1 MARSYR
7 PVVRDQEFLLPPNMA
22 EWLPEDHLVWFV
34 LDVVEQLDT
43 SRFHAARRTGGAGR
57 QGYDPDLLL
66 ALLLYSYAVGE
77 RSSRRIERL
86 CVDHVAF
93 RVVCAQDVPDH
104 TTIARFRA
112 EHQDAF
118 AEVFAQVLRLC
129 ANQGMVKVG
138 TVAIDGTKIA
148 ANAARGAGRSA
159 DAVRQEA
166 RRLAEEIV
174 AEAAAVDAAEGAA
187 ERGRGGSDDDLP
199 PGFADRGGRA
209 ANIKKALEELE
220 RQDEAHRKVD
230 EVERAHLNDRLRRLE
245 AGEGIPGPVPAGM
258 DPVVWW
264 QTRIAGLQ
272 QILHTYQG
280 IPGEKANQKRC
291 KARSDLKRAQ
301 QALERDRAKAA
312 AGDLDRRGLA
322 QRKRDRRDRKARERG
337 GTSRSVNV
345 TDPDSRLMTHGSGGG
360 SVQGYN
366 AQIAVT
372 DDHLVVGVHVSQ
384 DANDTHCFEPTLRAA
399 QQATTDLGLEIGT
412 VLADAGYFTD
422 HNLTLAGPDRLIAP
436 GKNREVLAE
445 ARQAPASGTPP
456 ADAAL
461 KDAMRHRLR
470 QPAAAELYKRRSATV
485 ETVIAHLKDQAGLR
499 RFSRR
504 GLTAVTAELHL
515 AAAVINI
522 RRMHAATST

>member
-159 DAVRQEA
+159 QPPIVSATSTAASA
-166 RRLAEEIV
+166 RTE
-174 AEAAAVDAAEGAA
+174 
-187 ERGRGGSDDDLP
+187 
-199 PGFADRGGRA
+199 
-209 ANIKKALEELE
+209 
-220 RQDEAHRKVD
+220 
-230 EVERAHLNDRLRRLE
+230 RLRR
-245 AGEGIPGPVPAGM
+245 V
-258 DPVVWW
+258 
-264 QTRIAGLQ
+264 
-272 QILHTYQG
+272 
-280 IPGEKANQKRC
+280 
-291 KARSDLKRAQ
+291 AR
-301 QALERDRAKAA
+301 
-312 AGDLDRRGLA
+312 RR
-322 QRKRDRRDRKARERG
+322 RPSWPR
-337 GTSRSVNV
+337 TSRGW
-345 TDPDSRLMTHGSGGG
+345 PRSRCAGRC
-360 SVQGYN
+360 
-366 AQIAVT
+366 ARA
-372 DDHLVVGVHVSQ
+372 
-384 DANDTHCFEPTLRAA
+384 RAA
-399 QQATTDLGLEIGT
+399 RGT
-412 VLADAGYFTD
+412 
-422 HNLTLAGPDRLIAP
+422 
-436 GKNREVLAE
+436 
-445 ARQAPASGTPP
+445 
-456 ADAAL
+456 
-461 KDAMRHRLR
+461 
-470 QPAAAELYKRRSATV
+470 
-485 ETVIAHLKDQAGLR
+485 
-499 RFSRR
+499 
-504 GLTAVTAELHL
+504 
-515 AAAVINI
+515 
-522 RRMHAATST
+522 